1 MFNSVHS
8 LVIRHL
14 VIPSLPSHHSPFTI
28 PGHHIHTVGPLQRE
42 KKKRMGQVFCLL
54 SVLKGLGHKK
64 NLNKLTKMDSSRVN

>member
-28 PGHHIHTVGPLQRE
+28 PGHHIHRSPSKR
-42 KKKRMGQVFCLL
+42 KKEENGTGLL
-54 SVLKGLGHKK
+54 FTFRFKGTGSQEEFKLIDK
-64 NLNKLTKMDSSRVN
+64 NG